1 MFSLQ
6 QFGTNKVGFMF
17 APVVL
22 TWFISIGLIGVYNIV
37 SNDPSV
43 FRALNPLYII
53 SYFHRNKVE
62 AWKSLGGIVLCIT
75 GKCLD
80 KIFELC
86 SVWCALLKLA
96 ICALLYS
103 FNKNAEILAANAT
116 V

>member
-1 MFSLQ
+1 
-6 QFGTNKVGFMF
+6 MF

-86 SVWCALLKLA
+86 SVWCALLKLT
-96 ICALLYS
+96 ICALLYLTKLFQHKCRNS
-103 FNKNAEILAANAT
+103 CSKFNCISEI
-116 V
+116 VFWR